1 MEKMMIEA
9 AELLK
14 YLAVFGISM
23 VKFVGG
29 PLMGAGSGLSLFE
42 TILFTFLGMMA
53 SVLLFST
60 LLGASFKLWL
70 ANLFNKNKKLF
81 SNKTRRI
88 VRVWNS
94 FGLKGVAFLT
104 PILFTPIVGTLIAAS
119 FGETRKRILLF
130 MMVSALFWSVV
141 ISTFIYLVKNGG
153 QLA

>member
-1 MEKMMIEA
+1 MDKLIIEMEA
-9 AELLK
+9 LLK

-29 PLMGAGSGLSLFE
+29 PLMGAGAGLSLVE

-60 LLGASFKLWL
+60 LLGQSFKTWL
-70 ANLFNKNKKLF
+70 SNKFQRNKKLF

-94 FGLKGVAFLT
+94 FGIKGVAFLT

-119 FGETRKRILLF
+119 FGESQKRIIFF
-130 MMVSALFWSVV
+130 MSISALFWSVIISSV
-141 ISTFIYLVKNGG
+141 IYILKNGV
-153 QLA
+153 QLT